1 MGGYTF
7 ATEAGT
13 IDDRFML
20 VMNGDY
26 TSIGKLCKDTGVS
39 ALAEKGGINF
49 SGIDQQE
56 VTIYSVSGVTLG
68 SHVQNGF
75 IQLPSAAYIVK
86 VNNETTKL
94 IVR

>member
-1 MGGYTF
+1 MY
-7 ATEAGT
+7 
-13 IDDRFML
+13 
-20 VMNGDY
+20 
-26 TSIGKLCKDTGVS
+26 KDTGVS
-39 ALAEKGGINF
+39 AMADKGGINF

-56 VTIYSVSGVTLG
+56 VTIYSVSGITLG

-86 VNNETTKL
+86 VNNETTKM